1 MKKISSLSKVQYA
14 NIASLSIFTVVL
26 IIEIHHYGF
35 DVIRVINMSNFA
47 LAWYMFINIRKA
59 QSAVKNVAKII
70 KNADEGELS
79 GRITH
84 NQDEGELKELSLNI
98 NSFLDQIEFFMQE
111 TQASIENASKKIFS
125 KKVRTDRLNG
135 AFKNNAKMT
144 NKTIEEMRE
153 NEKYIE
159 RTTLNAH
166 LGEIGRGITGGMII
180 IQDDLSKGIE
190 STKNIVK
197 KSQET
202 ATKSTKSLDTINDT
216 IEKTNYLIENISS
229 SNSRIESLNE
239 KTNEISSVVE
249 LINDIT
255 SQTNLLALNAAIEA
269 ARAGEHGRG
278 FAVVADEVRK
288 LAERTQKAT
297 QEISI
302 SIQTLQ
308 QEAQEI
314 KSGSNEM
321 TQIATQSNIVI
332 EELKSVFQNFNKDSI
347 KTSLEAVN
355 IENTMDIILAKI
367 DHIIYKSNTYT
378 SVFRGEKEMEFA
390 DYNNCDFG
398 KWLKKD
404 AKDMFSNTKAYPL
417 ADEPHKEVHH
427 YLSKNISFIY
437 PKDVVLEHKQELI
450 ENFKNAEKE
459 SEKLFDILDDMLQEK
474 REIMAH
480 KQKEI
485 K

>member
-1 MKKISSLSKVQYA
+1 MKKLSSLSKVQYA
-14 NIASLSIFTVVL
+14 NIASLSIFTVIL

-35 DVIRVINMSNFA
+35 DMIRIVNMSNFA

-59 QSAVKNVAKII
+59 QNAIRKVAKII

-79 GRITH
+79 SRIVQ
-84 NQDEGELKELSLNI
+84 NKDEGELKELSLNI
-98 NSFLDQIEFFMQE
+98 NSFLNQIEFFMEE
-111 TQASIENASKKIFS
+111 TQASIESASKKIFS
-125 KKVRTDRLNG
+125 KKVRTDRLKG
-135 AFKNNAKMT
+135 AFKNNAEMT
-144 NKTIEEMRE
+144 NRTIEEMCE

-166 LGEIGRGITGGMII
+166 LGEIGRGVTGGMII
-180 IQDDLSKGIE
+180 IQDDLSRGIE
-190 STKNIVK
+190 STKNIVTK
-197 KSQET
+197 AQET
-202 ATKSTKSLDTINDT
+202 AEKSTKSLDTINNA
-216 IEKTNYLIENISS
+216 IEKNNSLIENISS

-302 SIQTLQ
+302 SIQTFQ
-308 QEAQEI
+308 QEVQEI
-314 KSGSNEM
+314 KMGSDEM
-321 TQIATQSNIVI
+321 TQIATQSNVVI

-367 DHIIYKSNTYT
+367 DHIIYKSKAYT
-378 SVFRGEKEMEFA
+378 SVFKSKKEMDFA
-390 DYNNCDFG
+390 DYNDCHFG
-398 KWLKKD
+398 KWLQQD
-404 AKDMFSNTKAYPL
+404 GKDMFSDTKEYPL
-417 ADEPHKEVHH
+417 IDEPHKKIHH
-427 YLSKNISFIY
+427 YLSKNISFIS

-450 ENFKNAEKE
+450 ENFKNAEKN
-459 SEKLFDILDDMLQEK
+459 SEKLFDILDSMLKEK
-474 REIMAH
+474 REMMIQ

>member
-14 NIASLSIFTVVL
+14 NIISLSIFTVVL
-26 IIEIHHYGF
+26 IIEVHHYGF
-35 DVIRVINMSNFA
+35 DMIRIINMSNFA
-47 LAWYMFINIRKA
+47 LAWYMFINIKKA

-79 GRITH
+79 ERITH
-84 NQDEGELKELSLNI
+84 DKDEGELKELSLNI

-111 TQASIENASKKIFS
+111 TQVSIENASKKIFS
-125 KKVRTDRLNG
+125 KKVQTDRLKG
-135 AFKNNAKMT
+135 AFKNNAEMT
-144 NKTIEEMRE
+144 NKTIEDMSE

-159 RTTLNAH
+159 RTTINAH
-166 LGEIGRGITGGMII
+166 LGKIGRGITGGMVI

-190 STKNIVK
+190 STKNIVTK
-197 KSQET
+197 AQET
-202 ATKSTKSLDTINDT
+202 AVKSTKSLDTINNT
-216 IEKTNYLIENISS
+216 IEKTNCLIENISS

-314 KSGSNEM
+314 KAGSNEM
-321 TQIATQSNIVI
+321 TQIATQSNSVI
-332 EELKSVFQNFNKDSI
+332 EDLKIVFQNFNKDSI
-347 KTSLEAVN
+347 RTSLDAIDV
-355 IENTMDIILAKI
+355 ENTMNIILAKI

-378 SVFRGEKEMEFA
+378 SIFKGKKEMDFA

-398 KWLKKD
+398 KWLEKD
-404 AKDMFSNTKAYPL
+404 AKDMFGNTKAYL
-417 ADEPHKEVHH
+417 LTDEPHKEIHN

-437 PKDVVLEHKQELI
+437 PKDIVLEHKKELI

-459 SEKLFDILDDMLQEK
+459 SEKLFDILNDMLQEE
-474 REIMAH
+474 REIMSH